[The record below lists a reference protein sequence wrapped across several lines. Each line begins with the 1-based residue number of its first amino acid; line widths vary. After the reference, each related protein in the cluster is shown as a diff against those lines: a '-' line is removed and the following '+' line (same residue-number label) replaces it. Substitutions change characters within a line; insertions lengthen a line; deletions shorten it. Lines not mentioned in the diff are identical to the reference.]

1 MDKLFIR
8 IKNTSWVTKV
18 EAFEELMTYLVDL
31 EHE

>member
-1 MDKLFIR
+1 M
-8 IKNTSWVTKV
+8 KNNSWNLKV